1 MKRVHVVFKDGTVFE
16 GNRQELVNAGCTKV
30 LRNRNESGL
39 MAPVRALEIYPE
51 FIQFIRGGEEDFEE
65 TKKEI
70 VSKETFTSY
79 ISKASKL
86 DGVPIYSDGKGY
98 YFKPHQNE
106 SIGSKEGEDECQISL
121 SKRIIKRI
129 EEKLYRPVAKFFH
142 EVLELRPVITANMRS
157 QNLSRHM
164 IPDLLVSDFELGV
177 TALSDVELI
186 GVEIEATKYD
196 SPVKNMEQTLNYMM
210 NCDAAML
217 LYAVSR
223 SEVDKIDQFYLDHH
237 QRFGTGL
244 GFIVMDDEFYSEY
257 LDGKIDIVEL
267 SDVEILISY
276 APRAIK
282 IKPSI
287 KRSFLKELGTNNIHE
302 MYDWKGDWLK

>member
-1 MKRVHVVFKDGTVFE
+1 M
-16 GNRQELVNAGCTKV
+16 
-30 LRNRNESGL
+30 
-39 MAPVRALEIYPE
+39 
-51 FIQFIRGGEEDFEE
+51 
-65 TKKEI
+65 
-70 VSKETFTSY
+70 
-79 ISKASKL
+79 
-86 DGVPIYSDGKGY
+86 
-98 YFKPHQNE
+98 
-106 SIGSKEGEDECQISL
+106 
-121 SKRIIKRI
+121 
-129 EEKLYRPVAKFFH
+129 
-142 EVLELRPVITANMRS
+142 RPVITANMRS

-164 IPDLLVSDFELGV
+164 IPDLLVSVLGLGV